1 MNYKIYRNKKRFN
14 AKVIYS
20 KQQPYIFNPAY
31 RKSDDIIDINKFVLY
46 NPKMIDNILEK
57 KYMRRYKNLLKMVY
71 LLFNDAFP
79 GDTGFPA
86 VLDESSK
93 LRATLI
99 DKYNKYLS
107 LANQEKFLKQ
117 LDYID
122 SEVKKKYIEQKIF
135 KEQFMSMDFKGVN
148 R

>member
-1 MNYKIYRNKKRFN
+1 MKYKIYRRKKGL
-14 AKVIYS
+14 KGEVTYS
-20 KQQPYIFNPAY
+20 NDKPYVFNPAY
-31 RKSDDIIDINKFVLY
+31 RRSDDIIDINKFVLY
-46 NPKMIDNILEK
+46 NSQMIDNVLEK
-57 KYMRRYKNLLKMVY
+57 KYIRRYKNLLKMVY

-79 GDTGFPA
+79 DDSGFPV

-107 LANQEKFLKQ
+107 LQKQKKFLKQ

-122 SEVKKKYIEQKIF
+122 SEVKLKYLEQKIF
-135 KEQFMSMDFKGVN
+135 ENQIMEIKGMN

>member
-1 MNYKIYRNKKRFN
+1 MNYKIYRNKKRF
-14 AKVIYS
+14 KGEVSYS
-20 KQQPYIFNPAY
+20 NQKPYIFNPAY

-46 NPKMIDNILEK
+46 NPKMIDNILEA
-57 KYMRRYKNLLKMVY
+57 KYIRRYKNLLKMVY

-93 LRATLI
+93 LRATLE

-107 LANQEKFLKQ
+107 LSKQKKFLKQ

-122 SEVKKKYIEQKIF
+122 SEVKMKYLEQRIF
-135 KEQFMSMDFKGVN
+135 ESQIMEMNGI
-148 R
+148 RR